1 MPETVETLANRLDRL
16 EATMQQMSD
25 RLSRFT
31 DEPTPQQ
38 QEPEN
43 FKTSAELL
51 AYYRKDKAVHAK
63 IFCELLEKM
72 GISGKPTVPLKELRE
87 SMVRGGIRPKDN
99 EFSRA
104 IIEEREK

>member
-1 MPETVETLANRLDRL
+1 MSETIETLANRVDRS

-25 RLSRFT
+25 QLARLT
-31 DEPTPQQ
+31 DESTPQ

-51 AYYRKDKAVHAK
+51 AYYRKDKAVYAK
-63 IFCELLEKM
+63 MFRELLEQM
-72 GISGKPTVPLKELRE
+72 GISGKPTVSLKELQER
-87 SMVRGGIRPKDN
+87 MARNGIRPEDN